1 MQILLNK
8 DLSNRELL
16 IAFLKATNALQ
27 FNGFKRH
34 NRILIL
40 TLRIFENYFDLLD
53 VELEFREE
61 IHRVIHYK

>member
-1 MQILLNK
+1 M
-8 DLSNRELL
+8 

-27 FNGFKRH
+27 FNGFERD

-40 TLRIFENYFDLLD
+40 SLRIFENYFDLLD

-61 IHRVIHYK
+61 IHRVIHDK